1 MVAKTVAK
9 RSALSGA
16 LRKTCS
22 LARVIKAGMKTRLR
36 SLPAP
41 SGRAEL
47 LAQARSALDDMAD
60 ALERVSQAIDA
71 LASSSAEQAPAQ
83 APAPRLL
90 TVPQAAK
97 ALSLGTST
105 VHELLRSGKLA
116 SVKIGAARRIPV
128 EAIDAFVSHAE
139 EAS

>member
-1 MVAKTVAK
+1 
-9 RSALSGA
+9 
-16 LRKTCS
+16 
-22 LARVIKAGMKTRLR
+22 MKTRLR